1 MGETKTDVNT
11 TKKIVRDT
19 LNTLGNEWYRYYSDG
34 NVDMQTKLQTKI
46 FNVILANEKEM
57 RGSYGSDLFLEAVNE
72 FYCRDFKTFN
82 PLHEGKKQ
90 TFYSFVTARLKLR
103 KIDCYN
109 RNQETKEFTV
119 KEADQAVK
127 KKRQKVSIEQK
138 QEHYEETGEGGKDLE
153 RINEANSFRNPDDN
167 ILKDEWICELTMLFT
182 KITQCLTGRQNNQT
196 KKEYFK
202 LFATEN
208 ITETVRASAIN
219 NAFLKKRERDILS
232 SLKEDFLDYYM
243 MDKCRSLKEIRESH
257 MKHHCEVEIGSTDT
271 SEIGIPFSNKLY
283 IAYLQRK
290 GGKKV
295 GDSAVSM
302 QRNSFRELIK
312 ELYNNDYT
320 D

>member
-1 MGETKTDVNT
+1 MKIRLEITDPSEEDSIVEYRRHISVQGRILYET
-11 TKKIVRDT
+11 
-19 LNTLGNEWYRYYSDG
+19 
-34 NVDMQTKLQTKI
+34 
-46 FNVILANEKEM
+46 
-57 RGSYGSDLFLEAVNE
+57 GSG
-72 FYCRDFKTFN
+72 
-82 PLHEGKKQ
+82 
-90 TFYSFVTARLKLR
+90 
-103 KIDCYN
+103 
-109 RNQETKEFTV
+109 
-119 KEADQAVK
+119 
-127 KKRQKVSIEQK
+127 
-138 QEHYEETGEGGKDLE
+138 EETGEGGKDLE
-153 RINEANSFRNPDDN
+153 RINEANSFRDPDNN

-182 KITQCLTGRQNNQT
+182 KITQCLAGRQNNQT

-208 ITETVRASAIN
+208 ITGTIRVSTAD
-219 NAFLKKRERDILS
+219 NAFMKKRERDILS

-257 MKHHCEVEIGSTDT
+257 MKHHCEVEMGSTDT